1 MKVLFITLADI
12 NNIQTRG
19 IYPDLLRKFRD
30 KGHEVTIVCPNERKS
45 GKKTFILN
53 HNNVKILKVWTTNFQ
68 KTNYFEKFIT
78 TIIIE
83 YLFKNAIKKLLNYKN
98 FDVIIYTTPPITFTN
113 LIEYLKNNSKAKT
126 YLLLKD
132 IFPQNAVDLNI
143 IKKKSLIHKYFRN
156 KERKLYKISDFI
168 GCMSPANVSYLLN
181 NNIELSSDK
190 VEINPN
196 SIEVDIL
203 SEKLNQNLDLFTEY
217 NIPTDRI
224 IFLFGGNLGIPQ
236 GIEFLKKNIL
246 NCQTIKECFFLII
259 GNGTEYDNLRN
270 WIQTEN
276 INNILLIKELPRL
289 EFEEITK
296 QVHVGLI
303 FLNPDFTIPNFPS
316 RLLSYMQNKLP
327 VICATDAI
335 TDIGKIAM
343 ENNFGYWCLT
353 TDVDSFKNFVLKLLN
368 SALRVELGNNSYN
381 YLKKEYD
388 VAISYQKIFKKL
400 A

>member
-1 MKVLFITLADI
+1 MKVLFITLAKI
-12 NNIQTRG
+12 NYIESRG

-30 KGHEVTIVCPNERKS
+30 EGHDVTIVCPNERKY
-45 GKKTFILN
+45 GGKTFVLKNNNVTILN
-53 HNNVKILKVWTTNFQ
+53 VWTTNIQ
-68 KTNYFEKFIT
+68 KTNFFEKGIT
-78 TIIIE
+78 TLFIE
-83 YLFKNAIKKLLNYKN
+83 YLFKNAIKKYLNYTDFN
-98 FDVIIYTTPPITFTN
+98 LIIYTTPPITFTN
-113 LIEYLKNNSKAKT
+113 LIVYLKKASSAKT

-132 IFPQNAVDLNI
+132 IFPQNAIDL
-143 IKKKSLIHKYFRN
+143 KFFKKSSFIYSYFRN
-156 KERKLYKISDFI
+156 KEKTLYNISDFI

-181 NNIELSSDK
+181 NNSELSSDK

-203 SEKLNQNLDLFTEY
+203 SEKSNQNLDLFTKY
-217 NIPTDRI
+217 NIPTDKI

-246 NCQTIKECFFLII
+246 NCQSIKESFFLII
-259 GNGTEYDNLRN
+259 GNGTEYENLRN
-270 WIQTEN
+270 WIQTDS
-276 INNILLIKELPRL
+276 INNVLLIKELPHF

-327 VICATDAI
+327 VICATDAV

-343 ENNFGYWCLT
+343 ENNFGFWCLT

-368 SALRVELGNNSYN
+368 PLLREELGNNSYN
-381 YLKKEYD
+381 FLKKEYD
-388 VAISYQKIFKKL
+388 VAISYQKILKKL
-400 A
+400 S